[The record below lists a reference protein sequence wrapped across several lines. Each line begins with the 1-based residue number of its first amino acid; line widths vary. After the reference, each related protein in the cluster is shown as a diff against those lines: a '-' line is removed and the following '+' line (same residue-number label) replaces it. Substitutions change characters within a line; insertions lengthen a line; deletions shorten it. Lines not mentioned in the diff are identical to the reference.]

1 MLRTK
6 STSPKTTKVS
16 EIVLREGDITQL
28 VFAPVMVP
36 NEKNPLASVNG
47 EFVFQKKARGDTW
60 IPLKTIPLTSL
71 KSGEGYTLHLK
82 SEELLKL
89 YEYLGKVY
97 SLRAQAG
104 IPSGNKTW
112 IETPFS
118 QLGKLDY
125 ESLAEFLDADI
136 SDAAPLIAKFIKWLS
151 TSPQAAAT
159 AQRLVDLNPNQLP
172 DLNARVGLALL
183 KDTLSKWRQNASNA
197 DEGEWQDLLE
207 DRTHVLSQVFSYP
220 LVIINSKPYLGG
232 KGLDNKGGKF
242 ADFLAANAI
251 THSAVIIEIKTPIT
265 PLLAS
270 REYRDDVYPFS
281 EELSGA
287 IAQVLNQRRAFLE
300 HHASLAS
307 ESPFVVSAAGVC
319 CLVVAGNI
327 GNQLKDKRFKE
338 NFELQRQALHGVTVV
353 TYDEL
358 FRKIEDLIL
367 LFEFPAK

>member
-16 EIVLREGDITQL
+16 EIVLREGDITRL

-47 EFVFQKKARGDTW
+47 EFVFQKKARGDIW

-82 SEELLKL
+82 SDELLKL
-89 YEYLGKVY
+89 YEHLGKVY

-125 ESLAEFLDADI
+125 QSLAEFLDADI

-159 AQRLVDLNPNQLP
+159 AQRLVNLNPNQLP
-172 DLNARVGLALL
+172 DLNARVSLALL

-197 DEGEWQDLLE
+197 NEDEWQDLLE

-220 LVIINSKPYLGG
+220 LIIINSKPYLGG

-270 REYRDDVYPFS
+270 HEYRDDVFPFS
-281 EELSGA
+281 EDLSGA

-307 ESPFVVSAAGVC
+307 ESPFVVSPAGVC

-327 GNQLKDKRFKE
+327 GNELKDKRFKE